1 VHCPSAFAG
10 LQLCRDME
18 RQSLANL
25 HIIGSKL
32 GECLQTA
39 VYRLSDKREGD
50 PKLGNAKYRYGVI
63 CWASFQRHLLYFW
76 FVLCS
81 FKWGTKPVMEL
92 SLAPYA
98 QNSTYITICFVI
110 WVCIVLFTFT
120 PLLFA

>member
-1 VHCPSAFAG
+1 

-63 CWASFQRHLLYFW
+63 
-76 FVLCS
+76 V
-81 FKWGTKPVMEL
+81 
-92 SLAPYA
+92 
-98 QNSTYITICFVI
+98 
-110 WVCIVLFTFT
+110 
-120 PLLFA
+120 

>member
-1 VHCPSAFAG
+1 LCIVTSAFAG

-50 PKLGNAKYRYGVI
+50 PKLGNAKYRY
-63 CWASFQRHLLYFW
+63 AA
-76 FVLCS
+76 VLH
-81 FKWGTKPVMEL
+81 V
-92 SLAPYA
+92 
-98 QNSTYITICFVI
+98 
-110 WVCIVLFTFT
+110 
-120 PLLFA
+120 